1 MLRDFSATL
10 HSLCLGLLKKHFFVT
25 SVLCKEGM
33 TKVSEEKKNR
43 LKKPYKV
50 QKNQAQLSTTVHNAR
65 GQRRL
70 TEEELGTSQPF
81 PCTTTTRWPSAVHHR
96 RRTPTPRRRH
106 RLCCMSR
113 RERRAARCPKLR
125 SQSAPS
131 LLRTEPS

>member
-1 MLRDFSATL
+1 MLKDFSATL
-10 HSLCLGLLKKHFFVT
+10 HFLCLVLLKKHFFVT

-33 TKVSEEKKNR
+33 TKVSEEKNE

-81 PCTTTTRWPSAVHHR
+81 PLHHCTVVHFH
-96 RRTPTPRRRH
+96 
-106 RLCCMSR
+106 
-113 RERRAARCPKLR
+113 
-125 SQSAPS
+125 
-131 LLRTEPS
+131 

>member
-1 MLRDFSATL
+1 MSEAKKQAKEQKKQKKTGTKKIIRPHAFD
-10 HSLCLGLLKKHFFVT
+10 HSVQLCA
-25 SVLCKEGM
+25 C
-33 TKVSEEKKNR
+33 
-43 LKKPYKV
+43 
-50 QKNQAQLSTTVHNAR
+50 

-81 PCTTTTRWPSAVHHR
+81 PCTTATRWPSAVHQR
-96 RRTPTPRRRH
+96 RRRRRH
-106 RLCCMSR
+106 RLCCMTR